1 MKATAK
7 VSAIGVILIA
17 GANAKLRHQWRQGL
31 TGRRTVYE
39 VAERAELER
48 SLTAF
53 QPAVLLLDLALCDA
67 NRVGEVSTL
76 QSLSPST
83 KVVLFTKNP
92 DPAEGISALKMG
104 AKGYCS
110 KDIQPELL
118 EKAVEMV
125 QEGQIW
131 VERAVIPFLL
141 GELASAGGHQA
152 PISSPKLPQD
162 NLLDC
167 LTPRERAVADLI
179 AAGGW
184 NKEIACRLTITEA
197 TVKAHLTAIFRK
209 LGVTDRLQLG
219 LFLARHGQT
228 GPKSAQP
235 LDHGQVPYNDEPV
248 RKAPDGCEEPV
259 EGRAAL
265 ARLA

>member
-1 MKATAK
+1 MKAIERA
-7 VSAIGVILIA
+7 SQRGLILIA
-17 GANAKLRHQWRQGL
+17 GSSAKLRHQWRQGL
-31 TGRRTVYE
+31 PGRRVVHE

-48 SLTAF
+48 SLTTL
-53 QPAVLLLDLALCDA
+53 QPAVLFLDLALCTA
-67 NRVGEVSTL
+67 AGVGEVSAL
-76 QSLSPST
+76 QALSPAT
-83 KVVLFTKNP
+83 KIVLFTENP
-92 DPAEGISALKMG
+92 DPAEGVSVLQVG

-110 KDIQPELL
+110 QEIRPELL

-131 VERAVIPFLL
+131 VERSVIPYLL
-141 GELASAGGHQA
+141 GELASAGGRKA
-152 PISSPKLPQD
+152 LSSSLEPPPD
-162 NLLDC
+162 SPLDC

-228 GPKSAQP
+228 GPVSAQP
-235 LDHGQVPYNDEPV
+235 FDHVQTPRNSDPAL
-248 RKAPDGCEEPV
+248 KTPDGREGPV
-259 EGRAAL
+259 EDRAAL
-265 ARLA
+265 ARSA